1 MDNNALIRGIAC
13 YHPERKVDNE
23 FFIEHFKKQGEDI
36 SGLLETTGRKSRY
49 LSDDETENIVTMGY
63 QAAKKVL
70 EKVYVKPSQIG
81 LLIFSSGTPEFM
93 LPPNSVKLHA
103 MLGIGQKCCVFDLNA
118 NCAGMVVA
126 LDQASRAMQNNQN
139 IKYALIVG
147 SDQLNRYSRYN
158 EALAYSNFGDSAC
171 AMILENVYHTDRG
184 LLDSEYYT
192 NSSNH
197 DKMVFP
203 AKGLSSVMRD
213 RSLSTQDKLVQW
225 IPFDYSGAF
234 HSAAV
239 SIEEILFRN
248 NLTKKD
254 IKRYFLSQFAWKS
267 INEVCDELGED
278 ISKFTFIG
286 DEFGYTGTTSPMLA
300 CERAMENDELE
311 SGDYVIFWTVGAG
324 TTCACSLYQF

>member
-1 MDNNALIRGIAC
+1 MGNNAMIRGIAS
-13 YHPERKVDNE
+13 YHPQNKVDNE
-23 FFIEHFKKQGEDI
+23 YFIEHFKKKGEDI
-36 SGLLETTGRKSRY
+36 EGLLRTTGRKSRY
-49 LSDDETENIVTMGY
+49 ISNDENETILTMGY
-63 QAAKKVL
+63 QAAKEVL
-70 EKVYVKPSQIG
+70 EKVYIKPSQIG
-81 LLIFSSGTPEFM
+81 LLIFSSGTPEYM

-103 MLGIGQKCCVFDLNA
+103 MLGVGQKCCVYDLNA
-118 NCAGMVVA
+118 NCAGMIVA

-147 SDQLNRYSRYN
+147 SDQLNRYSRYD

-171 AMILENVYHTDRG
+171 AIVLENVFHTDRG

-203 AKGLSSVMRD
+203 AKGLSCVMRD

-225 IPFDYSGAF
+225 IPFDYGGAF
-234 HSAAV
+234 HSAKI

-248 NLTKKD
+248 NLNKKD
-254 IKRYFLSQFAWKS
+254 IKKYFLSQFALKS
-267 INEVCDELGED
+267 IEGVCEELGENME
-278 ISKFTFIG
+278 KFTFIG

-300 CERAMENDELE
+300 CARAMENGELQ

-324 TTCACSLYQF
+324 TTCACSLYRY